1 MNEKKAVLLLISY
14 DFLTIN
20 FLQFFV
26 SVIFDKPST
35 LRNKLKF
42 FGITSNTVV
51 INSLNAKSCH
61 YVETCQLTCSVALQL
76 TSFSMMAS
84 LAFNDLVLMNLQKM
98 KIKIK
103 MSEKFKSTFNKDIVL
118 SGTISLN
125 WLFTVFLT
133 ILNT

>member
-1 MNEKKAVLLLISY
+1 
-14 DFLTIN
+14 
-20 FLQFFV
+20 
-26 SVIFDKPST
+26 
-35 LRNKLKF
+35 
-42 FGITSNTVV
+42 
-51 INSLNAKSCH
+51 
-61 YVETCQLTCSVALQL
+61 
-76 TSFSMMAS
+76 MMAS